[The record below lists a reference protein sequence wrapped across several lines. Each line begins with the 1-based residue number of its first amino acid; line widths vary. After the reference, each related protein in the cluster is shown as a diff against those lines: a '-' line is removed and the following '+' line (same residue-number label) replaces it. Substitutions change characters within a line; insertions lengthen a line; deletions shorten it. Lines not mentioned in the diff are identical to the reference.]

1 MTIEQIVGI
10 VALAFLAITTVSI
23 VVEQLVNHSREQ
35 AASREAE
42 RRRQAVNLAVAQ
54 LHHSDS

>member
-1 MTIEQIVGI
+1 MTLEQIIGI
-10 VALAFLAITTVSI
+10 VGLAFLVITTISI
-23 VVEQLVNHSREQ
+23 VVEQLVNHSREK
-35 AASREAE
+35 AANREAE